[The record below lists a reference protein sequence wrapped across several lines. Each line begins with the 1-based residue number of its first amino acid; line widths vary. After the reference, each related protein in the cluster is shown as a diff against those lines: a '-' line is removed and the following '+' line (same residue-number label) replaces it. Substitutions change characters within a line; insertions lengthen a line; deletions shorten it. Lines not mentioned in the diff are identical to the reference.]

1 MARHRG
7 LPSPPLRELLDK
19 LALRPPPPLPQRGH
33 LLGGIYAKKGPKLV
47 VVSGSKRPL
56 EGA

>member
-1 MARHRG
+1 MALHRG

-19 LALRPPPPLPQRGH
+19 LALRPPPLPQRGH

-47 VVSGSKRPL
+47 VVSGSKQPP
-56 EGA
+56 EGS